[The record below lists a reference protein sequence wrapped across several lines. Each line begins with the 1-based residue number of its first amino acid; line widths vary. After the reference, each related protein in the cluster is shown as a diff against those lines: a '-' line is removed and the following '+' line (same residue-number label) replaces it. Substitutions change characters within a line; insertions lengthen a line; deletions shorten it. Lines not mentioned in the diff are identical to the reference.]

1 MTTQTRPPFGRDP
14 GTIVLAV
21 LAVGAMLRYIIA
33 ATVGYGVDE
42 SYAVA
47 IARQFSWSYF
57 DHPPLLFWMIG
68 GWAKLVGSER
78 EVVLRLPI
86 ALCFAGT
93 TWLTYRLAARFF
105 GENAGAIAALLL
117 NVSAEFSLSAGGWL
131 LPDAPLFLMML
142 VSVTLIAGIVFDDAP
157 RAVTFRWMLAGAAAG
172 AAMLSKYHGVFV
184 LGGTFLFL
192 LTSARHRRWLAHPGP
207 YLGAIVALLI
217 FSPVLYWNSQHHWVS
232 FLFQGGRAGGRG
244 GLHPDTMLTNIAGQV
259 VWALPWVWIP
269 LVGSMWGAL
278 RVGRARAEQWFLL
291 CLSVPIV
298 AVFTLIALRGDVG
311 LPHWTAPGYL
321 FAFPLLGAAVAGRLE
336 RGAPYARPWIVSSVY
351 GYLAL
356 IVVLWSAVA
365 TGWVGS
371 VFGSKLAKAADS
383 QTADLIDWYPVVKE
397 LRVRRLLPVGSFVA
411 APSWIQAGKA
421 AVALGPHVPVICL
434 CADPHHFRYAVIDT
448 QYFGANAVILN
459 KVKQGEDVITK
470 FSPYFESVTL
480 EAVVPIYRQGRVAME
495 IGVYR
500 ATHFLK
506 SYPTDQ
512 PR

>member
-1 MTTQTRPPFGRDP
+1 
-14 GTIVLAV
+14 
-21 LAVGAMLRYIIA
+21 MLRFIIA

-57 DHPPLLFWMIG
+57 DHPPLLFWIIG
-68 GWAKLVGSER
+68 GWAKLAGSER

-86 ALCFAGT
+86 AICFAGT
-93 TWLTYRLAARFF
+93 TWMTYRLAARFF

-131 LPDAPLFLMML
+131 LPDAPLFLAMMA
-142 VSVTLIAGIVFDDAP
+142 SVTLIAGILFDEAP
-157 RAVTFRWMLAGAAAG
+157 RAVTLRWIVAGAAAG

-184 LGGTFLFL
+184 LGGTFLFMI
-192 LTSARHRRWLAHPGP
+192 SSPRHRRWLAHPGP
-207 YLGAIVALLI
+207 YLGAIVALAI
-217 FSPVLYWNSQHHWVS
+217 FSPVLYWNSQHQWVS

-244 GLHPDTMLTNIAGQV
+244 GIHPDTMLTNIAGQI
-259 VWALPWVWIP
+259 VWALPWIWIP
-269 LVGSMWGAL
+269 LVASMWGAF
-278 RVGRARAEQWFLL
+278 RQGRQAAEKWFLL

-321 FAFPLLGAAVAGRLE
+321 FAFPLLGAAVASRLE
-336 RGAPYARPWIVSSVY
+336 RGAPYARPWIVTSVY
-351 GYLAL
+351 GYLTL
-356 IVVLWSAVA
+356 IAILWSAVA

-371 VFGSKLAKAADS
+371 VFGSKLAKAADA
-383 QTADLIDWYPVVKE
+383 QTADLLDWHAVSKE
-397 LRVRRLLPVGSFVA
+397 LHTRRLLPVGSFVA

-421 AVALGPHVPVICL
+421 SVALGPDVPVICL
-434 CADPHHFRYAVIDT
+434 CADPHHFWYAVVDT

-459 KVKQGEDVITK
+459 KVRAGEDVIAK
-470 FSPYFESVTL
+470 FAPYFESITL
-480 EAVVPIYRQGRVAME
+480 ETVVPIYRERRVAME

-500 ATHFLK
+500 ATNFRK
-506 SYPTDQ
+506 SFPTEQ